1 MALQFV
7 ATSKGVLLAGKMING
22 VAVGGLLAVGTTYA
36 SEIAPPR
43 LRGILLGGLAFFVV
57 AMQATGLGVVRS
69 FVPDTRPI
77 AFRTAFAVQ
86 WLVGGL
92 PIFAFLLVPESPNYL
107 LLKGSE
113 GAARKSLVRIY
124 GTESVDARLAH
135 LQNTIQHEL
144 EQNAHSSYLD
154 CFKRTDLKRTLTVCL
169 LMFGNGLIGSA
180 FLTQNIY
187 FLSLAGLPVIHCF
200 DINIAGFG
208 LALLIIPCSWYF
220 GDKLGRRPLYLVG
233 VVGNTIGMGI
243 VGGLGYAKSSNKG
256 ATWTLAVLMNLL
268 ITWQL
273 FTCFMVS
280 WSMSPEISSYKLR
293 QPTQSISII
302 VQAFTTW
309 VFAFCTPYMY
319 NVGAGSGNLGAKTG
333 FVFMGSSIVLFVLA
347 YLWIP
352 ETHGL
357 TTEEID
363 YLYENKVSPR
373 KFGKRI
379 AGETALAEQKNGE
392 GFWSAKDGR

>member
-1 MALQFV
+1 
-7 ATSKGVLLAGKMING
+7 
-22 VAVGGLLAVGTTYA
+22 
-36 SEIAPPR
+36 
-43 LRGILLGGLAFFVV
+43 
-57 AMQATGLGVVRS
+57 
-69 FVPDTRPI
+69 
-77 AFRTAFAVQ
+77 
-86 WLVGGL
+86 
-92 PIFAFLLVPESPNYL
+92 
-107 LLKGSE
+107 
-113 GAARKSLVRIY
+113 
-124 GTESVDARLAH
+124 VDARLAH
-135 LQNTIQHEL
+135 LQNTIHHEL
-144 EQNAHSSYLD
+144 EQNAHSSYLE
-154 CFKRTDLKRTLTVCL
+154 CFKGTDRKRTLTVCF

-187 FLSLAGLPVIHCF
+187 FLSLAGLPVVHCF

-220 GDKLGRRPLYLVG
+220 GDKLGRRPLYLIG
-233 VVGNTIGMGI
+233 VVGNAIGMAI
-243 VGGLGYAKSSNKG
+243 VGGLGYAPSSNKG
-256 ATWTLAVLMNLL
+256 AVWVLAVFMFASKPLFTTNQANGNRNLL

-293 QPTQSISII
+293 QQTQSISIV

-333 FVFMGSSIVLFVLA
+333 FVFVGCSIIVLVMA
-347 YLWIP
+347 CLWIP

-363 YLYENKVSPR
+363 RLYENKVSPR
-373 KFGKRI
+373 RFGKVQVM
-379 AGETALAEQKNGE
+379 GEAVGQEQE
-392 GFWSAKDGR
+392 QVWQMWSQKEDS